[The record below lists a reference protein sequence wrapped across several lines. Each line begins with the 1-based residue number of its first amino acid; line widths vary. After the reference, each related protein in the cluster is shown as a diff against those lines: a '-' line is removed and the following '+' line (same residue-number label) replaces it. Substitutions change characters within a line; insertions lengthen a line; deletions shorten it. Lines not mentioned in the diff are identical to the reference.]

1 MLHKRR
7 VLRALYYAMRR
18 RVRVAL
24 GRAARPQPPPV
35 LSQSLEAVVER
46 HSGIA
51 RALLKNLPAGL
62 DLTGKNAC
70 EIGSGDCLAVIALM
84 LGLGARHVDVFEI
97 AEPVVN
103 EKQAEVIGRLKSAG
117 LPVDVN
123 VIRRGSGLELDAQ
136 RVTFHKGYMENFKG
150 SAVVDFVFSFS
161 VLEHVEDL
169 DGFFRECFRIMT
181 AGAHMLHV
189 IDLGGHEAFEDPLPP
204 LDFQTY
210 SDGLFELMYP
220 RYRRATRRF
229 VSDYKAAAKRNG
241 FQVLEIK
248 PVRTASAEYLDEI
261 WPKLRAGAKA
271 RPREEVAVIEFAL
284 TARKEG

>member
-1 MLHKRR
+1 MLHKKR
-7 VLRALYYAMRR
+7 VFLTSYYAMRR
-18 RVRVAL
+18 RLRNAL
-24 GRAARPQPPPV
+24 GRAPRPQPPPV
-35 LSQSLEAVVER
+35 LSQPLEAVVER

-51 RALLKNLPAGL
+51 RAALNNMPAGL

-70 EIGSGDCLAVIALM
+70 EVGSGDCLAAIALM

-97 AEPVVN
+97 ADPVVN
-103 EKQAEVIGRLKSAG
+103 EKQVQVLNQLKSQG

-150 SAVVDFVFSFS
+150 AAVVDFVFSFS

-169 DGFFRECFRIMT
+169 DGFFGECRRIMT
-181 AGAHMLHV
+181 PGAQMLHM
-189 IDLGGHEAFEDPLPP
+189 IDLGGHNMFEDPLPP

-210 SDGLFELMYP
+210 PDWLFNIMYP
-220 RYRRATRRF
+220 PYYRATRRF
-229 VSDYKAAAKRNG
+229 VSDYKAAAERNG
-241 FQVLEIK
+241 FKVLQLK
-248 PVRTASAEYLDEI
+248 PVRAASEEYLNQI
-261 WPKLRAGAKA
+261 WPKLRPGAKA